1 MSKTR
6 EEVIDA
12 IQSVSKSM
20 PGKVLTQRHFFST
33 SNFTIS
39 DVLRYFPK
47 WSDACRE
54 AGVSHDTSRDRIPDD
69 ILLSDWANVALSL
82 GHMPSLTEYK
92 VNGKYSRDVFDR
104 FGKWVD
110 IPRVFEERYANAKE
124 WRDVLTIIRTAS
136 DKTTRKK
143 LSAVRKKRGTL
154 KVRRWHEKLENRPIF
169 GNPIDF
175 RGLRHE
181 PVNEQ
186 GVVFLFGMVAKELGY
201 LVEAI
206 QSGFPDCEAKR
217 QVSTGQWQPVQIEFE
232 YASKNFAEH
241 GHDPADCDVIVCW
254 KHNWPECPDNIE
266 VLALSDEI
274 KQLKK

>member
-6 EEVIDA
+6 EEVITA

-20 PGKVLTQRHFFST
+20 PGKVLTQRHFFTESDV
-33 SNFTIS
+33 TIS

-54 AGVSHDTSRDRIPDD
+54 AGVGHDTSRDRIADD
-69 ILLSDWANVALSL
+69 ILLSDWGNVARSL
-82 GHMPSLTEYK
+82 GHIPSLTEYK
-92 VNGKYSRDVFDR
+92 VNGSHSRNVFDR

-110 IPRVFEERYANAKE
+110 IPRVFEERCANAKE
-124 WRDVLTIIRTAS
+124 WRDVLAIIRTAS
-136 DKTTRKK
+136 EKTIRKK
-143 LSAVRKKRGTL
+143 LTADPKVRVTSNA
-154 KVRRWHEKLENRPIF
+154 RRWHEKLEKRPIF

-186 GVVFLFGMVAKELGY
+186 GVVFLFGMVARELGY

-217 QVSTGQWQPVQIEFE
+217 QVSPGQWQPVQIEFE

-241 GHDPADCDVIVCW
+241 GHDPARCDVIVCW
-254 KHNWPECPDNIE
+254 KHNWPECPENLE

-274 KQLKK
+274 KNLKK